1 MAKLV
6 EINNLKKYYKTPR
19 GTVHAV
25 DDVTF
30 RIEKGR
36 TMGIVGES
44 GCGKSTLGRMLVHLE
59 ESTAGE
65 IIFDGEDV
73 TQLTDRDMKKF
84 REHSQIIFQ
93 DP

>member
-44 GCGKSTLGRMLVHLE
+44 
-59 ESTAGE
+59 
-65 IIFDGEDV
+65 
-73 TQLTDRDMKKF
+73 
-84 REHSQIIFQ
+84 
-93 DP
+93 